1 MQWYI
6 VKTGDSKHG
15 TCKEKLH
22 NKTRGQP
29 LKIIKYK
36 DILYSITFYKHSHI
50 EEQDNV
56 PTSVCIYLMQTLE
69 FSI

>member
-1 MQWYI
+1 MVYI
-6 VKTGDSKHG
+6 VKTGDCKHG

-22 NKTRGQP
+22 NKKRGEP
-29 LKIIKYK
+29 LKIIKNK
-36 DILYSITFYKHSHI
+36 NILYSITFYKYNHI

-56 PTSVCIYLMQTLE
+56 PTGVCIYLMQSLE